1 MSADNLFLDAIKR
14 RPTSRTPVWF
24 MRQAG
29 RYLPEYRAVREK
41 VDFLTLC
48 KTPDLA
54 AEVTIQPVD
63 IIGVDAAIIFSD
75 ILVVPE
81 AMGME
86 LIVEEGRGGPRFP
99 YPVRTADDIN
109 KLTVPDPNDT
119 LGYVMEAI
127 RRTRSRLHGKTPLI
141 GFAGSP
147 WTLATYM
154 VEGRG
159 SKNFRHIKELIYG
172 SPREAHRLLEKLS
185 KVVSAYLSAQIAAGA
200 QAVQIFDTWGGIL
213 TQEAFEEFSL
223 QYIRQV
229 IAETNTGGAPVIV
242 FCKDCAHSVQ
252 EIALSG
258 CQMVGLDWATDIGA
272 ARTLVGERTA
282 LQGNLDPAILY
293 APPEIIRRE
302 VKSILAKFG
311 KGSGHVFNLGH
322 GVLPDTPVEGVK
334 AFVSA
339 VKEESVHYHK

>member
-1 MSADNLFLDAIKR
+1 
-14 RPTSRTPVWF
+14 
-24 MRQAG
+24 
-29 RYLPEYRAVREK
+29 
-41 VDFLTLC
+41 
-48 KTPDLA
+48 
-54 AEVTIQPVD
+54 
-63 IIGVDAAIIFSD
+63 
-75 ILVVPE
+75 
-81 AMGME
+81 
-86 LIVEEGRGGPRFP
+86 
-99 YPVRTADDIN
+99 VRTADDIN